1 MLNTRF
7 SYDTFYFLI
16 SIRLFLSHIDM
27 DLKIIIYFTNGFSSY
42 PYLKALMLKVGLVN
56 PGGGQKFNISSF
68 DNALLR
74 GV

>member
-1 MLNTRF
+1 MIHF
-7 SYDTFYFLI
+7 I
-16 SIRLFLSHIDM
+16 SLYQSDCFLSHIAM
-27 DLKIIIYFTNGFSSY
+27 DLKIIIYFTIGFSSY

-68 DNALLR
+68 DNVR